1 MNEFLNE
8 LKTKAK
14 LFRILADINFFLLI
28 FVGLIGIIFIAANK
42 SVPNDMYSALI
53 VSFIAFWINK
63 KEEEKT
69 VTAYFKYLKENSEK
83 KDE

>member
-1 MNEFLNE
+1 
-8 LKTKAK
+8 
-14 LFRILADINFFLLI
+14 
-28 FVGLIGIIFIAANK
+28 
-42 SVPNDMYSALI
+42 MYSALI